1 LNPVAL
7 ENIFFVIVS
16 SRSTF
21 HREDSACMARPGAD
35 LARSFNHSTANTTKR
50 NKQTR
55 WDDIDN

>member
-35 LARSFNHSTANTTKR
+35 LARSFNHSTANT
-50 NKQTR
+50 KQTR